1 MNSPTDPGRRRA
13 IIRRYPR
20 LAQRERHWG
29 NVPPRR
35 NDDALAKVPAMHP
48 HQQQRRCDAKRGRL
62 PGGSTVHKN
71 GTVKF
76 SRKGSEELLN
86 QLLDPSL
93 EKLDQLVV
101 TLAWL
106 ILGVAEERAEQNVA
120 SYI

>member
-1 MNSPTDPGRRRA
+1 
-13 IIRRYPR
+13 
-20 LAQRERHWG
+20 
-29 NVPPRR
+29 
-35 NDDALAKVPAMHP
+35 MHP